1 MRLPFSW
8 LKEYVAWE
16 GTPEELAE
24 LLTMSGTEV
33 EGIDWVGAP
42 RDPENLGRFVVG
54 RVVTRDRHP
63 NADKLSLCA
72 VDVGE
77 RSGGVRQIVCGAD
90 NFAAG
95 DVVAV
100 SLSGAVLEN
109 GLKLKKANLRGVESD
124 GMMMSEQ
131 ELGYEETSP
140 GIVVL
145 PPDWQV
151 GAPLQSY
158 LPVSEAVLELELT
171 SNRPD
176 CFSVYGIAREVAA
189 ASGARLASPPTAAPA
204 VLGGAPAEEAIAV
217 EVADPDLCPRY
228 GARVIRGMTA
238 GESPAW
244 LKARLTHAGMRPI
257 NNIVDVTNYVML
269 GWGQPLHA
277 FDAAKIRG
285 GTLIARRARDGEK
298 IVTLDEVE
306 RALDGEMLVIADVE
320 RPLVIAGVFGAV
332 DAEVDEGT
340 TDVVLEAANF
350 SGPSILRTELH
361 TGIRSEASNRF
372 EKGLDANLV
381 PGGLD
386 FASRLFAE
394 LCGGTVAPGMVDVWT
409 GAAEPRRL
417 TYRPAACDGLLGY
430 AVPATEQ
437 AAVLRRLECAV
448 DEGAGASG
456 GGTPGGRSAGE
467 AGGGAPHE
475 PAEWTVTPPTFRPDL
490 EREVDLIEEVGRIAG
505 YDRSPE
511 TLPRHRVAGGLTK
524 PQQVRRAVRR
534 ALAGCGLDEAIT
546 YTFVGPDALTALGLP
561 EGDVRLEPVRLANPM
576 SVEQSVMRTSMLPG
590 LLAAVRDNLDRLNGP
605 PNLFELGR
613 VYLWDDAVS
622 EAPAHAAEPGAVLPH
637 EREEVGIVLAGPLHD
652 EHWTGGARRADFY
665 TLKGAV
671 ETLLGALR
679 LSGGYAPLGESA
691 TVHPYLHPGKA
702 ATVSVADAG
711 GSGDRGGGGREPGGP
726 GATGARGRGEPGAGL
741 QAGTPVGVLGL
752 LRPDIASAFG
762 LEDFEVHVAVLEL
775 ERLDEVAMRGAGFDD
790 LGTYPPAE
798 QDLAVV
804 VARDVAAADV
814 VAVATRAGGKL
825 TRSVRVFDVYEGDQ
839 IPVDKRSLA
848 LRVVMRSSERTLGEK
863 DIAGVRSKI
872 LKALERE
879 FAATLR

>member
-16 GTPEELAE
+16 GTPEGLAE

-42 RDPENLGRFVVG
+42 RDPDNLSRFVVG

-63 NADKLSLCA
+63 NADKLSLCT

-131 ELGYEETSP
+131 ELGYEEKSP
-140 GIVVL
+140 GIAVL
-145 PPDWQV
+145 PADWEV
-151 GAPLQSY
+151 GAPLQDY

-189 ASGARLASPPTAAPA
+189 ASGAALAPPPTAGPA
-204 VLGGAPAEEAIAV
+204 VTGGAPAAESIAV

-238 GESPAW
+238 AESPAW

-277 FDAAKIRG
+277 FDAAKIG
-285 GTLIARRARDGEK
+285 GGKLIARRATDGEK

-306 RALDGEMLVIADVE
+306 RTLDGEMLVIADVE

-340 TDVVLEAANF
+340 RDVVLEAANF

-386 FASRLFAE
+386 FAARLFAE
-394 LCGGTVAPGMVDVWT
+394 LCGGTVAPGMVDVWA

-417 TYRPAACDGLLGY
+417 RYRPAACDGLLGY
-430 AVPATEQ
+430 AVPADEQ
-437 AAVLRRLECAV
+437 AAILRRLECEV
-448 DEGAGASG
+448 DEGAAAEAG
-456 GGTPGGRSAGE
+456 SAGDGAGDAGSADE
-467 AGGGAPHE
+467 AVGSAA
-475 PAEWTVTPPTFRPDL
+475 AEWTVTPPSFRPDL
-490 EREVDLIEEVGRIAG
+490 EREVDLVEEVGRIAG

-524 PQQVRRAVRR
+524 PQQLRRAVRR

-546 YTFVGPDALTALGLP
+546 YTFLGPDALVSLGLP
-561 EGDVRLEPVRLANPM
+561 EGDARLEPVRLANPM

-590 LLAAVRDNLDRLNGP
+590 LLATVRDNLDRLNDP

-652 EHWTGGARRADFY
+652 EHWTGGSRRTDFY

-671 ETLLGALR
+671 DAVLGALR
-679 LSGGYAPLGESA
+679 LDGAYAPLGEA
-691 TVHPYLHPGKA
+691 AALHPYLHPGKSA
-702 ATVSVADAG
+702 VVTLARRGMGGERGAG
-711 GSGDRGGGGREPGGP
+711 GRGDRGTATSE
-726 GATGARGRGEPGAGL
+726 GAPSGAV
-741 QAGTPVGVLGL
+741 GTPLGVLGQ
-752 LRPDIASAFG
+752 LRPDVAAAFG
-762 LEDFEVHVAVLEL
+762 IEGLEVFVAVLEL
-775 ERLDEVAMRGAGFDD
+775 ERLDAAAALLGAGFED
-790 LGTYPPAE
+790 LGTYPPAA
-798 QDLAVV
+798 QDLAVI
-804 VARDVAAADV
+804 VAGDVAAADV
-814 VAVATRAGGKL
+814 VAVARRAGGKL

-839 IPVDKRSLA
+839 IPADKRSLA
-848 LRVVMRSSERTLGEK
+848 LRVVMRSPERTLGEK
-863 DIAGVRSKI
+863 DIAGVRAKI